1 MYHFR
6 YLMVDP
12 WKHFDEN
19 DYIDASN
26 VNQIEQD
33 KSFQV
38 TIKLTKPFAHRLG
51 FLRMTSFDAAQVIF
65 NETLDFC
72 YIDAQHGLMCFISTI
87 YTSKILI

>member
-1 MYHFR
+1 
-6 YLMVDP
+6 MVDP

-38 TIKLTKPFAHRLG
+38 TINLTNSFAHRLG
-51 FLRMTSFDAAQVIF
+51 FLRMTSFDAAQMIF
-65 NETLDFC
+65 KETLDFC
-72 YIDAQHGLMCFISTI
+72 YIDAQHGSMCFICI
-87 YTSKILI
+87 IHTSKILI